1 MTYVFIKSTK
11 NQKIKEVIIFIIRGL
26 LKKKKKLRIKSTFK
40 KNNKLLGFRECYVIV
55 FQLGHDTL
63 LVVNLRG

>member
-11 NQKIKEVIIFIIRGL
+11 NQKIKEVIIFITRGL
-26 LKKKKKLRIKSTFK
+26 LKKTQLRIKSTFK

>member
-1 MTYVFIKSTK
+1 MFFYKIHQKPK
-11 NQKIKEVIIFIIRGL
+11 NKRSHYFHYQRPA
-26 LKKKKKLRIKSTFK
+26 KKKQLRIKSTFK
-40 KNNKLLGFRECYVIV
+40 KNNKLLGVRECYVIV